1 MDIKCLILFYRT
13 INNHGINSIF
23 REYSFCFPSDLSS
36 IIKDN
41 NEDGSTQDTSL
52 QLFIPVNDVSIEFT
66 NVKTNTAPQPGSADL
81 TNKLER
87 SNQKM
92 ILSKKNL
99 LNRQRFLSQIIKV
112 TLLLLLPQQLLQ
124 MLVLKPNPIT
134 INKPLN
140 SPIGNIPK
148 SPERICP
155 VCPCK

>member
-1 MDIKCLILFYRT
+1 MAKGKSD
-13 INNHGINSIF
+13 GINSIF
-23 REYSFCFPSDLSS
+23 AEYSFCFPSDLSS

-81 TNKLER
+81 TNKLES
-87 SNQKM
+87 SNQKSD
-92 ILSKKNL
+92 IEQEKPPEPP
-99 LNRQRFLSQIIKV
+99 KV
-112 TLLLLLPQQLLQ
+112 PVPDSISNPTPTPTPTTTPNAGAG
-124 MLVLKPNPIT
+124 KPNPIT